1 MSHGSSY
8 YEFANQLQVPSTA
21 LKQFREEFSVVAKK
35 NKAEEAGSDKIRTTK
50 TVGRATKAKKG
61 ARPKK
66 VAIEKAEVKPASV
79 PVAAFDPT
87 NEQIQMRAY
96 FISERRRRF
105 DLPGDANT
113 DWLEAKRQLLAE
125 TRH

>member
-1 MSHGSSY
+1 
-8 YEFANQLQVPSTA
+8 
-21 LKQFREEFSVVAKK
+21 VAKK
-35 NKAEEAGSDKIRTTK
+35 KVTRDDSSIADASSTPRSRKSDKIRSTSS
-50 TVGRATKAKKG
+50 KAKKP
-61 ARPKK
+61 ARSKK
-66 VAIEKAEVKPASV
+66 VAIEKIETEAAPVPATV
-79 PVAAFDPT
+79 FDPT
-87 NEQIQMRAY
+87 DEQIQMRAY

>member
-1 MSHGSSY
+1 
-8 YEFANQLQVPSTA
+8 
-21 LKQFREEFSVVAKK
+21 VAKK
-35 NKAEEAGSDKIRTTK
+35 SKADAAASGK
-50 TVGRATKAKKG
+50 VTKARASGRSTSVKPKKS

-66 VAIEKAEVKPASV
+66 VALGAAPVPAT
-79 PVAAFDPT
+79 AYDPT
-87 NEQIQMRAY
+87 DEQIQMRAY

>member
-1 MSHGSSY
+1 MSHGSPY
-8 YEFANQLQVPSTA
+8 YEFAKQLQVPSTK
-21 LKQFREEFSVVAKK
+21 LKQFREEFSVVVKK
-35 NKAEEAGSDKIRTTK
+35 NKAEEAGSDKIRKTK
-50 TVGRATKAKKG
+50 TVGKATKTKKA
-61 ARPKK
+61 ARPMK
-66 VAIEKAEVKPASV
+66 VAIEKAEVKPTSV
-79 PVAAFDPT
+79 PVTAFDPT